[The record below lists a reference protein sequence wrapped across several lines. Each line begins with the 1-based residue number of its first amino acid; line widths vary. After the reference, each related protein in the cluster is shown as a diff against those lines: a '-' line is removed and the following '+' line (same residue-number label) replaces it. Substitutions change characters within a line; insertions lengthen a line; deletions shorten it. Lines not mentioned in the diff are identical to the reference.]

1 MPSQLSSINPKFRQ
15 TAQRALLT
23 CAAIVLTHTSG
34 AWAADPFRTGENSRP
49 ISDATSAVFVAVFR
63 DGNYTKGRQ
72 LLPAALRASAQEP
85 LTLTMA
91 GGMAFLDGNWADL
104 NRYANQ
110 TIQAAQKL
118 SGQDPLRGNLYQAVG
133 NFLLAA
139 HDMSEGGSGPVAG
152 AALALMRAQDVF
164 GYLNQAKA
172 INPNDP
178 ELNLIQGFIEWGVA
192 NNLGIFKIED
202 AITRLQTQAAP
213 PYLSYR
219 GVALAYRDLNQSQ
232 LALEAIEKAIA
243 AAPNNPEL
251 IYLKAQIL
259 SQAGNKQASLSLFNQ
274 ALTMSEQL
282 PGDLVKQMKL
292 ERDQVQAALPQ

>member
-1 MPSQLSSINPKFRQ
+1 MSSSLSRISLKGRY
-15 TAQRALLT
+15 TLYSLLT
-23 CAAIVLTHTSG
+23 STAIFLVTASG
-34 AWAADPFRTGENSRP
+34 AWAGDPFRTGEASRP
-49 ISDATSAVFVAVFR
+49 ISDATEAVFVAVFQE
-63 DGNYTKGRQ
+63 GNYVKGKQ
-72 LLPAALRASAQEP
+72 LLPAALKTSAQEP

-104 NRYANQ
+104 NRYANE
-110 TIQAAQKL
+110 TLQAAQKL
-118 SGQDPLRGNLYQAVG
+118 SAKDPLRSNLYQAVG

-139 HDMSEGGSGPVAG
+139 YDMSEGGAGPVAG

-164 GYLNQAKA
+164 SYLNQAKV

-202 AITRLQTQAAP
+202 AISRLQNQAAP
-213 PYLSYR
+213 TYLSYR

-232 LALEAIEKAIA
+232 PALEAIEKALA

-251 IYLKAQIL
+251 LYLKAQIL
-259 SQAGNKQASLSLFNQ
+259 SQAGNKQASLSFFNQ
-274 ALTMSEQL
+274 TLAMSNQL
-282 PGDLVKQMKL
+282 PPDLVKQIQL
-292 ERDQVQAALPQ
+292 ERDQIQAILPQ

>member
-1 MPSQLSSINPKFRQ
+1 MSRQFSRIPFKFRYPCRLLIL
-15 TAQRALLT
+15 TSAVLLT
-23 CAAIVLTHTSG
+23 STTG
-34 AWAADPFRTGENSRP
+34 AWAGDPFRAGETRRP
-49 ISDATSAVFVAVFR
+49 ISAATEAVFVAVFQE
-63 DGNYTKGRQ
+63 GNYVKGKQ
-72 LLPAALRASAQEP
+72 LLPAALKASSQEP

-110 TIQAAQKL
+110 TLQAAQKL
-118 SGQDPLRGNLYQAVG
+118 SAKDPLRGNLYQAVG

-139 HDMSEGGSGPVAG
+139 YDMSEGGAGPVAG
-152 AALALMRAQDVF
+152 TALALMRAQDVF

-172 INPNDP
+172 INPKDP

-202 AITRLQTQAAP
+202 AIDRLQTEATP

-232 LALEAIEKAIA
+232 AALEAIEKALV

-251 IYLKAQIL
+251 LYLKAQIL
-259 SQAGNKQASLSLFNQ
+259 SQAGNKQASLSFFNQ
-274 ALTMSEQL
+274 ALSMREQL
-282 PGDLVKQMKL
+282 PSELVKQIQL

>member
-1 MPSQLSSINPKFRQ
+1 MANQLSRILLRGRYTCHSLLMG
-15 TAQRALLT
+15 TAIFLMVT
-23 CAAIVLTHTSG
+23 GG
-34 AWAADPFRTGENSRP
+34 AWAGDPFRTGEGSRP
-49 ISDATSAVFVAVFR
+49 ISDATEAVFVAVFQEG
-63 DGNYTKGRQ
+63 DYVKAKT
-72 LLPAALRASAQEP
+72 LLPTALKTSSQEP

-91 GGMAFLDGNWADL
+91 AGMAYLDSNWADL

-110 TIQAAQKL
+110 TLQVAQKL
-118 SGQDPLRGNLYQAVG
+118 SAKDPLRSNLYQAVG

-139 HDMSEGGSGPVAG
+139 YDMSEGGAGPVAG
-152 AALALMRAQDVF
+152 VALALMRAQDVF

-202 AITRLQTQAAP
+202 AISRLQNQAAP

-232 LALEAIEKAIA
+232 LALEAIEKALA

-251 IYLKAQIL
+251 LYLKAQIL
-259 SQAGNKQASLSLFNQ
+259 SQAGNKQASLSFFNQ
-274 ALTMSEQL
+274 ALAMSNQL
-282 PGDLVKQMKL
+282 PPDLIKQIQL
-292 ERDQVQAALPQ
+292 ERDQVQAVLPR